1 MLSGLRSD
9 ISTDLVFIVHSVA
22 LFPVDYSNGVSD
34 YCRISHNAI
43 GVDMVVVEGAV
54 DGVEAVLYLL
64 YTLGIR
70 CCIIHSF
77 HCCQKLLFSIF
88 IFIHSFLS
96 LSVSVHF
103 WAWSVCSCSVTGRL
117 YGLDTLG
124 FVPAYP
130 QFPEPSGPPLLPPPL
145 PRLIDELY
153 AQKLKYKAISEELDH
168 ALNDMTSM

>member
-22 LFPVDYSNGVSD
+22 LFPVDYSNGD
-34 YCRISHNAI
+34 YCRISHNGF

-54 DGVEAVLYLL
+54 DGVEAVLCLL

-77 HCCQKLLFSIF
+77 HCCQKLLFFIF

-103 WAWSVCSCSVTGRL
+103 WAWSVCSCSVTGYL

-124 FVPAYP
+124 LFLRTHNSLNLLAPLFYPHPCPA
-130 QFPEPSGPPLLPPPL
+130 
-145 PRLIDELY
+145 
-153 AQKLKYKAISEELDH
+153 
-168 ALNDMTSM
+168 